1 MIYVSGRSIFK
12 LGKLNAITV
21 KYYASLKNY
30 CL

>member
-1 MIYVSGRSIFK
+1 MIYVSGRSI